1 MVKKRNKY
9 TAEFK
14 QEAVGLVMEHGYSYA
29 DERSLGVHGNYFPLE
44 TGAFR
49 GSTLVMVSP
58 EQQRIHELEKE
69 NAVYRSV
76 IF

>member
-29 DERSLGVHGNYFPLE
+29 DAGRSLGVHGNMIS
-44 TGAFR
+44 R
-49 GSTLVMVSP
+49 WK
-58 EQQRIHELEKE
+58 RELEVQGKH
-69 NAVYRSV
+69 AYPR
-76 IF
+76 

>member
-29 DERSLGVHGNYFPLE
+29 DAGRSLGCAWKHDFPLE
-44 TGAFR
+44 TGA
-49 GSTLVMVSP
+49 GSSGEARLS
-58 EQQRIHELEKE
+58 R
-69 NAVYRSV
+69 
-76 IF
+76 